1 MTTTTATPD
10 TAGRR
15 AARTSRAG
23 RIAAMSG
30 AEMRLLWRNKTA
42 MLMALGM
49 PLLMVAFF
57 FSLGVDESL
66 ASSAG
71 TYLVTTLAAFVLL
84 FVVYYN
90 LVTAMVARREELVLK
105 RLRTSQATDADILAG
120 AAVPALAVA
129 VVQVLIVTVAA
140 VALLDL
146 GVPVNPVLIV
156 IGLLGGAAVFVLLA
170 ALSTP
175 FTRNVETAQITTMP
189 ALLVNLL
196 FSGLTFPLDVF
207 PDTLATAARLV
218 PLTPVVELFHL
229 GLEGAVASAPP
240 VSFAETFAEAVVP
253 VGVLLAWI
261 VVGVYGVRRWFRWEP
276 RN

>member
-1 MTTTTATPD
+1 MRI
-10 TAGRR
+10 GI
-15 AARTSRAG
+15 TSK
-23 RIAAMSG
+23 
-30 AEMRLLWRNKTA
+30 KTL
-42 MLMALGM
+42 MLRHLGM
-49 PLLMVAFF
+49 ASLSALLVYLFYLSYSAW
-57 FSLGVDESL
+57 GVQPALWPDWGQDHPYWR
-66 ASSAG
+66 AWAH
-71 TYLVTTLAAFVLL
+71 AAFVLL

-218 PLTPVVELFHL
+218 PLTPVVELFLL